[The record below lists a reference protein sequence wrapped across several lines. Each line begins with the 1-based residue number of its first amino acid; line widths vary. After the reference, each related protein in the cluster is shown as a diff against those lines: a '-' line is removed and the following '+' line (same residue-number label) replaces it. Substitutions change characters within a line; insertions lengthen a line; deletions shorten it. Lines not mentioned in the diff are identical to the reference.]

1 MFIAELDDPSKLLL
15 GGIATGMGGGLALF
29 LFGMRQMTESLK
41 TVAGSSMKTL
51 LAKLTANRFTAALAG
66 TIVTAVIQSSS
77 VTTVLIVGFISA
89 GLLTLSQSIGVIIGA
104 NIGTTITA
112 QIIAFQV
119 YKYGL
124 LMIAVGFLTDIIAK
138 SSKAKQWGMALMG
151 LGLIFFGME
160 LMSNAAGPLRA
171 WPPFIDAMQNMKNPL
186 LAIFIGAVFTAIVQS
201 SSAATGVVIVLAS
214 QGMISLETG
223 IGLCFGTNIGTCMT
237 AVISAIGRSR
247 EAVQAAWVH
256 VVFNV
261 GGVIL
266 WMFFISQF
274 ADLIRTM
281 SPVSEIVESS
291 AKVVANTPRQIANAH
306 TLFNVG
312 NALIFIWFTGPLAR
326 LVDWLVPV
334 APKPSGVAAKY
345 LDDLLLE
352 QPAMALDQIRREL
365 VRMGGFVKDLLEKTL
380 DVILKG
386 NIENIKSL
394 SQSDDDI
401 DRLHGQII
409 SYLGKLSQ
417 QDLVVP
423 QPKTLHEFVGI
434 ANYLENI
441 GDVIDKNLMEN
452 ARKRIASNI
461 GVSPSTMAVLRPIE
475 QEVLQAYGQ
484 ALTALE
490 SGDRSSALEA
500 IESKEKVNQLADVAT
515 EHLAKRLVASEPNRL
530 TAFKIETNVIENL
543 KRLNTLTRRIAR
555 TVLIEE
561 GKSNSDD
568 LKTETMIVESKLDAT
583 KPTTD
588 VQTLPET
595 KEQNM
600 DTK

>member
-1 MFIAELDDPSKLLL
+1 
-15 GGIATGMGGGLALF
+15 
-29 LFGMRQMTESLK
+29 
-41 TVAGSSMKTL
+41 
-51 LAKLTANRFTAALAG
+51 
-66 TIVTAVIQSSS
+66 
-77 VTTVLIVGFISA
+77 
-89 GLLTLSQSIGVIIGA
+89 
-104 NIGTTITA
+104 
-112 QIIAFQV
+112 
-119 YKYGL
+119 
-124 LMIAVGFLTDIIAK
+124 
-138 SSKAKQWGMALMG
+138 
-151 LGLIFFGME
+151 
-160 LMSNAAGPLRA
+160 
-171 WPPFIDAMQNMKNPL
+171 
-186 LAIFIGAVFTAIVQS
+186 
-201 SSAATGVVIVLAS
+201 
-214 QGMISLETG
+214 MISLETG

-261 GGVIL
+261 GGVVL

-281 SPVSEIVESS
+281 SPVSEDVELS

-326 LVDWLVPV
+326 LVNWLVPV
-334 APKPSGVAAKY
+334 APNPSGVAAKY
-345 LDDLLLE
+345 LDEFLLE

-365 VRMGGFVKDLLEKTL
+365 VRMGGFVNDLLEKTL

-386 NIENIKSL
+386 NIENIKIL
-394 SQSDDDI
+394 SKSDDDI

-475 QEVLQAYGQ
+475 QEVLQAFGQ

-490 SGDRSSALEA
+490 TGDRSSALEA

-561 GKSNSDD
+561 GKSSSDD
-568 LKTETMIVESKLDAT
+568 LKTEIRIVESKLDET

-588 VQTLPET
+588 AQTLPET
-595 KEQNM
+595 KEQNI
-600 DTK
+600 DTE

>member
-1 MFIAELDDPSKLLL
+1 
-15 GGIATGMGGGLALF
+15 
-29 LFGMRQMTESLK
+29 
-41 TVAGSSMKTL
+41 
-51 LAKLTANRFTAALAG
+51 
-66 TIVTAVIQSSS
+66 
-77 VTTVLIVGFISA
+77 
-89 GLLTLSQSIGVIIGA
+89 
-104 NIGTTITA
+104 
-112 QIIAFQV
+112 
-119 YKYGL
+119 
-124 LMIAVGFLTDIIAK
+124 
-138 SSKAKQWGMALMG
+138 
-151 LGLIFFGME
+151 
-160 LMSNAAGPLRA
+160 
-171 WPPFIDAMQNMKNPL
+171 
-186 LAIFIGAVFTAIVQS
+186 
-201 SSAATGVVIVLAS
+201 
-214 QGMISLETG
+214 
-223 IGLCFGTNIGTCMT
+223 
-237 AVISAIGRSR
+237 
-247 EAVQAAWVH
+247 
-256 VVFNV
+256 
-261 GGVIL
+261 
-266 WMFFISQF
+266 MFFISQF

-281 SPVSEIVESS
+281 SPVSEDVELS

-326 LVDWLVPV
+326 LVNWLVPV
-334 APKPSGVAAKY
+334 APNPSGVAAKY
-345 LDDLLLE
+345 LDEFLLE

-365 VRMGGFVKDLLEKTL
+365 VRMGGFVNDLLEKTL

-386 NIENIKSL
+386 NIENIKIL
-394 SQSDDDI
+394 SKSDDDI

-475 QEVLQAYGQ
+475 QEVLQAFGQ

-490 SGDRSSALEA
+490 TGDRSSALEA

-561 GKSNSDD
+561 GKSSSDD
-568 LKTETMIVESKLDAT
+568 LKTEIRIVESKLDET

-588 VQTLPET
+588 AQTLPET
-595 KEQNM
+595 KEQNI
-600 DTK
+600 DTE